1 MLSLLHARLADT
13 AMYFALALAIWGFLR
28 FFRGQG
34 VDGSYLGAV
43 VVGEVLMVAQGL
55 LGGVLLALGLRPM
68 NTSIHILYGVLAII
82 SFPAFYAFV
91 EGRDSRREMLMWA
104 LLALFVFG
112 LTIRARD
119 VA

>member
-13 AMYFALALAIWGFLR
+13 AMYFALALAIWGFFR

-43 VVGEVLMVAQGL
+43 VIGEVLMVVQGL
-55 LGGVLLALGLRPM
+55 LGGILLAVGFRPM
-68 NTSIHILYGVLAII
+68 NTSIHVLYGVLAVI

-91 EGRDSRREMLMWA
+91 QGRDSRREMLMWA

-112 LTIRARD
+112 ITIRARE